1 MQSIALLAVPLRSME
16 NKKTT
21 IHDIAAVLGI
31 TASTVSRAL
40 NGHPKISVQT
50 KKRVEKAAAEM
61 NYMPN
66 KLAANLRRGR
76 GNVIG
81 VIVPRINRHFFSHA
95 IAGMES
101 VTNPAGYNL
110 MICQSNEE
118 YVIEKKS
125 IQTLINNRVDG
136 IIMSVSANTSD
147 SSHIQLILDEGI
159 HLVQFDRVSK
169 GLSVNKVVNDNVAGA
184 YDVTKHL
191 IGRGYKRI
199 IHFAGPLQLN
209 VYQDR
214 YQGYLKAMA
223 EFGLQVTDDMIFE
236 NVLTRDKG
244 ASLIESLI
252 VDRNLPDAV
261 FSASDFSALGA
272 MLAIKKNGIRVPDD
286 IAIAG
291 FANEPFT
298 ELTEPG
304 LTSLEQFS
312 EMMGQHAATML
323 IEDIK
328 QEDQNREPVEVK
340 IAPELI
346 VRGSSGS

>member
-1 MQSIALLAVPLRSME
+1 ME

-147 SSHIQLILDEGI
+147 SSHIQIILDEGI

-169 GLSVNKVVNDNVAGA
+169 GLSVNKVVNDNEAGA

-244 ASLIESLI
+244 ASIIESLI
-252 VDRNLPDAV
+252 VDRNLPNAV

-272 MLAIKKNGIRVPDD
+272 MLAVKKNGIRVPDD

-312 EMMGQHAATML
+312 EKMGQHAATML

-328 QEDQNREPVEVK
+328 QDDQNREPVEVK

-346 VRGSSGS
+346 VRGSSG